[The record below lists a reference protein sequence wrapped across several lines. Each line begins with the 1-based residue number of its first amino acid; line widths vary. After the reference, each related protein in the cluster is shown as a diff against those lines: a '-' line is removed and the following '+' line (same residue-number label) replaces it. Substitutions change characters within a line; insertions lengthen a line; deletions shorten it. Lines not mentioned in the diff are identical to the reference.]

1 MKSFIERDWLLPK
14 NPVPHRITQ
23 EEVDEF
29 VRSSQKA
36 VKDFHKYALWVCYSD
51 INRARQQGIKEGR
64 RQERERCVK
73 ELIKH
78 ANNLRISYEW
88 GERVKLGEALEEAI
102 DVIKELK

>member
-1 MKSFIERDWLLPK
+1 MKWKCKIFGHEMEYVDMRDMWIISTCSKCGYTVKEKAP
-14 NPVPHRITQ
+14 NPYVEPRLRNWKPTKT
-23 EEVDEF
+23 EVLTNMI
-29 VRSSQKA
+29 RKS
-36 VKDFHKYALWVCYSD
+36 
-51 INRARQQGIKEGR
+51 
-64 RQERERCVK
+64 ERERCVK